1 MTENITSLW
10 VRSGSIAAINSSRK
24 WHALPELMKYST
36 LRLILLLGI
45 LFILALSANA
55 ETWEPITCINVNQD
69 LRQSQNSDGN
79 GLATI
84 TMQNGA
90 WYYWEQKSKNP
101 WDGLMHFT
109 PTQDKDGK
117 GYGVRFTIKAKDGYR
132 ITKVI
137 FRDTEG
143 NGTYRNEDG
152 IFRLSV
158 ENNNYSKR
166 WDKNS
171 LDNYVDPSKKGK
183 YQDNNNMVFENT
195 DDNPVQSLT
204 FKCHTYN
211 WADQFKCRMIMVIC
225 KKVPDYKF
233 SKGTYNLKTGQSV
246 NNILTSAT
254 KGWNLSGQTITYNP
268 QGVVHIT
275 QDATNGFVAIAD
287 KPGTTTVTAA
297 WPGDNDY
304 VKYSISAKFNV
315 SRYDQPATLSSTSAI
330 TMNAWDT
337 PNAPVVQNLPAD
349 YKGSVT
355 WKSSDESIAKIQNNK
370 IVFGD
375 TGYGKTATIT
385 VTLSQTDKYNGKT
398 LSFTVKVNNEMRI
411 ASKADWEQ
419 FCSQVRSG
427 NSGINATLTQDITD
441 PVTTSMFPKEVFSSG
456 SLVSLAK
463 VSYSGTF
470 EGGNHSIALNLSGGL
485 CTAPFSAVNG
495 ATIRNLSVTGRI
507 AASDMFAAGLVGI
520 VLINAV
526 TIDHCQ
532 SSVAITSTV
541 DGEGNHGGIVGDATA
556 PVKINNSVFSGSI
569 TGVKTNQCGGL
580 VGWIGTNGA
589 GSKITNSL
597 ITATYSLNASGSNSV
612 AVNAQN
618 ATISNV
624 YFLNAL
630 GDHPAGAEQVS
641 DAQMKSGYVAWHL
654 QNGQSSA
661 VWGQSINGTRTDA
674 APLFS
679 TEAAKKVY
687 RVAHVSSLDDKVMQE
702 KFYNAGQK
710 AEGLST
716 ASLSSYVNNNYKD
729 VLTRWFQMTDAGKV
743 SSPVSADQNVKVT
756 IKNNEFF
763 SISNAETWKQFCDYV
778 NDVSPKVSAKMT
790 SNVTLDASSPM
801 AGTKKAYAGKFDG
814 GSYTLTVNYTGSGQA
829 TAPFNIVEGAV
840 IENLKTAGTIRQT
853 ATGDDYPQSHA
864 SGLVGAAYGVT
875 INNCEV
881 AVAISFTLT
890 GDQDQHSGGFVGHGE
905 GKVITMNN
913 CKFSGSFSGPEGSRT
928 SGIAGLVGWSAGSG
942 SSFNNCYV
950 AGTYKNIVDV
960 HPLVYTSD
968 NITVSGSNNFYSFNG
983 IGAST
988 WRTKGTATAVTSDE
1002 AKNGSVTYALQHGTG
1017 TKGWSQNLP
1026 GDNEPM
1032 LVFNGEK
1039 EVNKVEF
1046 VYNNTVKI
1054 TRYANT
1060 GGKLL
1065 GGVPTLQDL
1074 LGNAYNDTYYYETFS
1089 FTPDFTNDSPVA
1101 QDTRVT
1107 VNIKSSDFFTIS
1119 NRETWEKFCA
1129 LVNGGNTKLAAK
1141 MTKDITEAVNTMA
1154 GTSTRPYQG
1163 TFDGQGHTLNV
1174 NLSGGQNV
1182 APFPVAS
1189 NATIENL
1196 RVTGT
1201 IAASGKYAAGIVGN
1215 VVVGQPTTIS
1225 DCESNVTINSTVSGD
1240 GTHGG
1245 IVGATSNN
1253 GYVVISNCAFTGVMS
1268 GAETNNCGGFIGW
1281 AGTGAAK
1288 SSISN
1293 SLVAGAF
1300 NTGTEGAA
1308 TFTRNPRQ
1316 VDITN
1321 CYYLNA
1327 YGTAQGTLV
1336 TDEQLKNGYVASKL
1350 QEGQQQSVW
1359 AFRLGEGTMLHAF
1372 SHPDYN
1378 ESEENPNYVYYDAGS
1393 WHCDHYQLSDSKSY
1407 QDSYVGFTADKI
1419 TYLRSLKQ
1427 GRRYTWCQPYSLT
1440 YSDDMPFKAYMLSKN
1455 TGGNAVFS
1463 QVSNGSPLEA
1473 LMPYLIVMKADKER
1487 IDYNHSAIVKSYDTS
1502 LGYVERGDIKMMG
1515 TVKTISNSEASK
1527 LGAYTLQNDGSWKKV
1542 MTEDA
1547 SAYIPPFRAYLTVDG
1562 GAAGAK
1568 IGSVF
1573 SDGTTTSVENIILE
1587 DNDGTTHIY
1596 DLRGI
1601 DRGTDFDR
1609 LPAGVYIRGGK
1620 KVVKR

>member
-10 VRSGSIAAINSSRK
+10 VRSGSVTAINSSRK
-24 WHALPELMKYST
+24 WQDLPELMKYST

-45 LFILALSANA
+45 LFIPALSANA

-109 PTQDKDGK
+109 PTKDKGGK
-117 GYGVRFTIKAKDGYR
+117 GYGVGFTIKAKDGYR

-143 NGTYRNEDG
+143 NGTYRNDEG
-152 IFRLSV
+152 ILRLSV

-166 WDKNS
+166 WDENS

-204 FKCHTYN
+204 FKCHNYW

-254 KGWNLSGQTITYNP
+254 KGSNLSGQTITYNP

-275 QDATNGFVAIAD
+275 LQDATNGFVAIAD
-287 KPGTTTVTAA
+287 KPGTATVTAA

-370 IVFGD
+370 IVFGG

-398 LSFTVKVNNEMRI
+398 FSFTVKVNNEMRI

-441 PVTTSMFPKEVFSSG
+441 PVTTSMFPQEVFSSG
-456 SLVSLAK
+456 SLVSLAE

-541 DGEGNHGGIVGDATA
+541 DGEGNHGGLVGSATE
-556 PVKINNSVFSGSI
+556 PVKINNCVFSGSI

-630 GDHPAGAEQVS
+630 GDIPTGAEQVS
-641 DAQMKSGYVAWHL
+641 DAQLKSGYVAYQL
-654 QNGQSSA
+654 QNGQNPQ
-661 VWGQSINGTRTDA
+661 VWGQKINSGDA
-674 APLFS
+674 GDKLPVFS
-679 TEAAKKVY
+679 TDSNKRVYTSTFRASNDNNKVLAIRY
-687 RVAHVSSLDDKVMQE
+687 CNQ
-702 KFYNAGQK
+702 GQTP
-710 AEGLST
+710 AELTQDEILTYVKTKDLTHYITYQKPALTPQGT
-716 ASLSSYVNNNYKD
+716 ADRNID
-729 VLTRWFQMTDAGKV
+729 I
-743 SSPVSADQNVKVT
+743 KVT
-756 IKNNEFF
+756 DQAYLPIH
-763 SISNAETWKQFCDYV
+763 NATDWNSFCDYV
-778 NDVSPKVSAKMT
+778 NHYSNQVTAKMT
-790 SNVTLDASSPM
+790 SDVTLEASSPM
-801 AGTKKAYAGKFDG
+801 VGTKQVYAGRFDG
-814 GSYTLTVNYTGSGQA
+814 DGHTLTVNYIGTAQA
-829 TAPFNIVEGAV
+829 TAPFAQAGGAV
-840 IENLKTAGTIRQT
+840 IENLKTAGTVEQKG
-853 ATGDDYPQSHA
+853 TGITERHA
-864 SGLVGAAYGVT
+864 SGLVGSAFGVT
-875 INNCEV
+875 FNNCEV
-881 AVAISFTLT
+881 AVELIFNVA
-890 GDQDQHSGGFVGHGE
+890 DQIYSGGFVGHGHAQA
-905 GKVITMNN
+905 VTMNN
-913 CKFSGSFSGPEGSRT
+913 CKFSGKFTGK
-928 SGIAGLVGWSAGSG
+928 AGNIVGVAGFVGWSANAVDIS
-942 SSFNNCYV
+942 NCYV
-950 AGTYKNIVDV
+950 GGTYANVTKV
-960 HPLVYTSD
+960 HPLVYSVD
-968 NITVSGSNNFYSFNG
+968 NPTVTGQNNYYCFTAAVDTYKSFGN
-983 IGAST
+983 
-988 WRTKGTATAVTSDE
+988 ATQVAADV
-1002 AKNGSVTYALQHGTG
+1002 AKSGSVTYALQHGTG

-1032 LVFNGEK
+1032 LVFSDAK
-1039 EVNKVEF
+1039 TVNKVEF
-1046 VYNNTVKI
+1046 VYNNSVKA

-1060 GGKLL
+1060 GGTLL
-1065 GGVPTLQDL
+1065 GGAPTLKDI
-1074 LGNAYNDTYYYETFS
+1074 LGGDYNDSYYYE
-1089 FTPDFTNDSPVA
+1089 DFTFNPAFNDESVVS
-1101 QDTRVT
+1101 QDTQVK
-1107 VNIKSSDFFTIS
+1107 VSLKASEYFTIN
-1119 NRETWEKFCA
+1119 NRVDWEKFCA
-1129 LVNGGNTKLAAK
+1129 LVNSGYNNIFVN
-1141 MTKDITEAVNTMA
+1141 MTADVTDSVTTMA
-1154 GTSTRPYQG
+1154 GTSAYPYKG
-1163 TFDGQGHTLNV
+1163 TFEGQGHTLTV
-1174 NLSGGQNV
+1174 KLSGDQNV
-1182 APFPVAS
+1182 APFSVI
-1189 NATIENL
+1189 NGATVKNL
-1196 RVTGT
+1196 SVGGT
-1201 IAASGKYAAGIVGN
+1201 IAASDKYAGGIVGLVQGN
-1215 VVVGQPTTIS
+1215 A
-1225 DCESNVTINSTVSGD
+1225 VTIEHCQSSVVISSSVSGD

-1245 IVGATSNN
+1245 LVGLANAPMNINN
-1253 GYVVISNCAFTGVMS
+1253 CIFSGGLS
-1268 GAETNNCGGFIGW
+1268 GAATNNCGGLVGWIGNY
-1281 AGTGAAK
+1281 GKGSK
-1288 SSISN
+1288 
-1293 SLVAGAF
+1293 
-1300 NTGTEGAA
+1300 
-1308 TFTRNPRQ
+1308 
-1316 VDITN
+1316 ITN
-1321 CYYLNA
+1321 CLLAAAYSVNANGSNAVARHSDGSTISKVYILNPFA
-1327 YGTAQGTLV
+1327 TMPQGAEQV
-1336 TDEQLKNGYVASKL
+1336 SADQLKNGYVASLL

-1359 AFRLGEGTMLHAF
+1359 AFRLGGGTMLQAF
-1372 SHPDYN
+1372 SPPDG
-1378 ESEENPNYVYYDAGS
+1378 SEENPNYVYYD
-1393 WHCDHYQLSDSKSY
+1393 SDAEKWRCKKYRITDGAAY
-1407 QDSYVGFTADKI
+1407 QDSYVDFTTDRI
-1419 TYLRSLKQ
+1419 SYLRSLSAD
-1427 GRRYTWCQPYSLT
+1427 RRYTWCQPYTLN
-1440 YSDDMPFKAYMLSKN
+1440 YSEDMPFKAYKLMGASN
-1455 TGGNAVFS
+1455 GNAVFT
-1463 QVSNGSPLEA
+1463 QLANGESLEA
-1473 LMPYLIVMKADKER
+1473 FKPYLIVMNESKQSLDYDKE
-1487 IDYNHSAIVKSYDTS
+1487 ITVKHYD
-1502 LGYVERGDIKMMG
+1502 GNAQFVQQGDIKMTG
-1515 TVKTISNSEASK
+1515 TLATVSNGEASE
-1527 LGAYTLQNDGSWKKV
+1527 LGAYIMQNDNSWRKV
-1542 MTEDA
+1542 MADQDTT
-1547 SAYIPPFRAYLTVDG
+1547 AYIPPFRAYLTVDG

-1568 IGSVF
+1568 IGSVL
-1573 SDGTTTSVENIILE
+1573 SDGTTTGVENIILQ

-1596 DLRGI
+1596 DLRGM
-1601 DRGTDFDR
+1601 DRGTDFDS
-1609 LPAGVYIRGGK
+1609 LPTGVYIRGGK

>member
-10 VRSGSIAAINSSRK
+10 VRSGSVTAIYSSRK
-24 WHALPELMKYST
+24 WQDLPHSMKCST

-45 LFILALSANA
+45 LIILALSANA

-69 LRQSQNSDGN
+69 LRQSQTSDGN

-143 NGTYRNEDG
+143 NGKYSNDEG
-152 IFRLSV
+152 ILRLSV

-166 WDKNS
+166 WDENS

-204 FKCHTYN
+204 FKCHTYW

-254 KGWNLSGQTITYNP
+254 KGSNLSGQTITYNP

-287 KPGTTTVTAA
+287 KPGTATVTAA

-370 IVFGD
+370 IVFGG

-441 PVTTSMFPKEVFSSG
+441 PVTTSMFPQEVFSSG

-463 VSYSGTF
+463 LSYSGTF

-507 AASDMFAAGLVGI
+507 AASDMFAAGLVGL

-541 DGEGNHGGIVGDATA
+541 GGTGNHGGLVGDATA
-556 PVKINNSVFSGSI
+556 PVKINNCVFSGSI
-569 TGVKTNQCGGL
+569 TGAKTNQCGGL

-597 ITATYSLNASGSNSV
+597 ITATYSVNGSGSNSV

-630 GDHPAGAEQVS
+630 GDIPAGAEQVS

-654 QNGQSSA
+654 QNGQGSA

-729 VLTRWFQMTDAGKV
+729 VLTRWFQVTDAGKV
-743 SSPVSADQNVKVT
+743 TSPVSADQNVKVT

-778 NDVSPKVSAKMT
+778 NDVSPKVSARMT
-790 SNVTLDASSPM
+790 NNVTLTSISPM
-801 AGTKKAYAGKFDG
+801 AGTRQAYAGKFDG
-814 GSYTLTVNYTGSGQA
+814 GGYTLTVSYEGKGQA
-829 TAPFNIVEGAV
+829 TAPFNQVAGAT
-840 IENLKTAGTIRQT
+840 IENLKTAGTIKQT
-853 ATGDDYPQSHA
+853 GTQGAYPQSHA
-864 SGLVGAAYGVT
+864 SGLVGSAKVVT

-881 AVAISFTLT
+881 AVAISYTLT
-890 GDQDQHSGGFVGHGE
+890 DDQHSGGFVGHGE

-968 NITVSGSNNFYSFNG
+968 KITVSGSNNFYCFNG

-1002 AKNGSVTYALQHGTG
+1002 AKSGSVTYALQHGTG

-1046 VYNNTVKI
+1046 VYNNTVKA

-1060 GGKLL
+1060 GSTLL
-1065 GGVPTLQDL
+1065 GGVPTLKNI
-1074 LGNAYNDTYYYETFS
+1074 LGGDYNDSYYYEDFS
-1089 FTPDFTNDSPVA
+1089 FNPAFNDESVVSKDA
-1101 QDTRVT
+1101 QVK
-1107 VNIKSSDFFTIS
+1107 VSLKASEYFTIN
-1119 NRETWEKFCA
+1119 NRVAWEKFCA
-1129 LVNGGNTKLAAK
+1129 LINGGNTKLAAK
-1141 MTKDITEAVNTMA
+1141 MTADIIDAVNTMA
-1154 GTSTRPYQG
+1154 GTSANPYQG
-1163 TFDGQGHTLNV
+1163 TFDGDGHTLNV

-1182 APFPVAS
+1182 APFSVI
-1189 NATIENL
+1189 NGATVKNL
-1196 RVTGT
+1196 SVSGT
-1201 IAASGKYAAGIVGN
+1201 IAASDKYAGSIVGLVQGN
-1215 VVVGQPTTIS
+1215 A
-1225 DCESNVTINSTVSGD
+1225 VTIDHCQSSVVISSSVSGD

-1245 IVGATSNN
+1245 LVGLANAPVNINN
-1253 GYVVISNCAFTGVMS
+1253 CIFSGGIS
-1268 GAETNNCGGFIGW
+1268 GAATNNCGGLVGWIGNY
-1281 AGTGAAK
+1281 GKGSK
-1288 SSISN
+1288 
-1293 SLVAGAF
+1293 
-1300 NTGTEGAA
+1300 
-1308 TFTRNPRQ
+1308 
-1316 VDITN
+1316 ITN
-1321 CYYLNA
+1321 CLLTAVYSVNANGSNAVARHSDGSTISKVYILNPFA
-1327 YGTAQGTLV
+1327 TMPQGAEQV
-1336 TDEQLKNGYVASKL
+1336 SADQLKNGYVASLL

-1359 AFRLGEGTMLHAF
+1359 AFRLGGGTMLHAF
-1372 SHPDYN
+1372 SHPD
-1378 ESEENPNYVYYDAGS
+1378 ESEENPNYVYYD
-1393 WHCDHYQLSDSKSY
+1393 SDAEKWQCKNYRITDGAAY
-1407 QDSYVGFTADKI
+1407 QDSYVDFTADRI
-1419 TYLRSLKQ
+1419 SYLRSLSAD
-1427 GRRYTWCQPYSLT
+1427 RRYTWCQPYTLN
-1440 YSDDMPFKAYMLSKN
+1440 YSEDMPFKAYQLMGSSN
-1455 TGGNAVFS
+1455 GNAVFT
-1463 QVSNGSPLEA
+1463 QLANGESLEA
-1473 LMPYLIVMKADKER
+1473 FKPYLIVMNESKQSLDYDKE
-1487 IDYNHSAIVKSYDTS
+1487 ITVKHYD
-1502 LGYVERGDIKMMG
+1502 GNAQFVQQGDIKMTG
-1515 TVKTISNSEASK
+1515 TLATVSNGEASE
-1527 LGAYTLQNDGSWKKV
+1527 LGAYIMQNDNSWRKV
-1542 MTEDA
+1542 MADQDA
-1547 SAYIPPFRAYLTVDG
+1547 TAYIPPFRAYLTVDG

-1568 IGSVF
+1568 IGSVL
-1573 SDGTTTSVENIILE
+1573 SDGTTTGVENIILK
-1587 DNDGTTHIY
+1587 DNDGTAHIY
-1596 DLRGI
+1596 DLQGR
-1601 DRGTDFDR
+1601 DRGTDFDS
-1609 LPAGVYIRGGK
+1609 LPTGVYIRGGK

>member
-1 MTENITSLW
+1 
-10 VRSGSIAAINSSRK
+10 
-24 WHALPELMKYST
+24 
-36 LRLILLLGI
+36 
-45 LFILALSANA
+45 
-55 ETWEPITCINVNQD
+55 
-69 LRQSQNSDGN
+69 
-79 GLATI
+79 
-84 TMQNGA
+84 
-90 WYYWEQKSKNP
+90 
-101 WDGLMHFT
+101 
-109 PTQDKDGK
+109 
-117 GYGVRFTIKAKDGYR
+117 
-132 ITKVI
+132 
-137 FRDTEG
+137 
-143 NGTYRNEDG
+143 
-152 IFRLSV
+152 
-158 ENNNYSKR
+158 
-166 WDKNS
+166 
-171 LDNYVDPSKKGK
+171 
-183 YQDNNNMVFENT
+183 
-195 DDNPVQSLT
+195 
-204 FKCHTYN
+204 
-211 WADQFKCRMIMVIC
+211 MVIC

-254 KGWNLSGQTITYNP
+254 KGSNLSGQTITYNP

-275 QDATNGFVAIAD
+275 ATNGFVAIAD

-355 WKSSDESIAKIQNNK
+355 WKSIDESIAKIQNNK
-370 IVFGD
+370 IVFGG

-385 VTLSQTDKYNGKT
+385 VTLFQTDKYNGKT
-398 LSFTVKVNNEMRI
+398 LSFTVKVNYEMRI

-470 EGGNHSIALNLSGGL
+470 EGDNHSIALNLSGGL

-507 AASDMFAAGLVGI
+507 AASDMFAAGLVGF
-520 VLINAV
+520 VLNNAV

-541 DGEGNHGGIVGDATA
+541 DGEGNHGGLVGDAQA
-556 PVKINNSVFSGSI
+556 SVKINNCVFSGSI
-569 TGVKTNQCGGL
+569 TGAKTTECGGL
-580 VGWIGTNGA
+580 VGWTGQSGN
-589 GSKITNSL
+589 SITNSL

-661 VWGQSINGTRTDA
+661 VWGQSINGTRADT

-729 VLTRWFQMTDAGKV
+729 VLTRWFQVTDAGKV
-743 SSPVSADQNVKVT
+743 TSPVSADQNVKVT

-763 SISNAETWKQFCDYV
+763 SISNAETWKQFCVYV

-853 ATGDDYPQSHA
+853 ATGDGYPQSHA

-968 NITVSGSNNFYSFNG
+968 KITVSGSNNFYCFNG

-1054 TRYANT
+1054 NRYANT

-1119 NRETWEKFCA
+1119 NRVTWEKFCA

-1253 GYVVISNCAFTGVMS
+1253 GYVVISNCAFTGVMN

-1293 SLVAGAF
+1293 SLVAGTF
-1300 NTGTEGAA
+1300 NTGTEGSA
-1308 TFTRNPRQ
+1308 TFTRNPGQ

-1350 QEGQQQSVW
+1350 QADQDDSYW
-1359 AFRLGEGTMLHAF
+1359 AFYLGDRTILHTF
-1372 SHPDYN
+1372 HSE
-1378 ESEENPNYVYYDAGS
+1378 ESEENQKYNYVYFDVFIPG
-1393 WHCDHYQLSDSKSY
+1393 WRCDHYHLTDGEAY
-1407 QDSYVGFTADKI
+1407 QDTYVKFRADKT
-1419 TYLRSLKQ
+1419 TYLRSLSAD
-1427 GRRYTWCQPYSLT
+1427 RCYTWCLPYTLT
-1440 YSDDMPFKAYMLSKN
+1440 YSEDMPFKAYRLKGYTN
-1455 TGGNAVFS
+1455 GNAVFA
-1463 QVSNGSPLEA
+1463 QLGSGNL
-1473 LMPYLIVMKADKER
+1473 LYGFNPYLIVMKESRDS
-1487 IDYNHSAIVKSYDTS
+1487 IDYDTKTYVDPCSES
-1502 LGYVERGDIKMMG
+1502 LGYVPAGNVKMMG

-1527 LGAYTLQNDGSWKKV
+1527 LGAYIMQNDNSWRKV
-1542 MTEDA
+1542 MADQDA
-1547 SAYIPPFRAYLTVDG
+1547 TAYIPPFRAYLTVDG
-1562 GAAGAK
+1562 SAAGAK
-1568 IGSVF
+1568 IGSVL
-1573 SDGTTTSVENIILE
+1573 SDETTTGVENIILK

-1596 DLRGI
+1596 DLRGM
-1601 DRGTDFDR
+1601 DRGTDFDS
-1609 LPAGVYIRGGK
+1609 LPTGVYIRGGK

>member
-1 MTENITSLW
+1 MTEKITSLRARGGG
-10 VRSGSIAAINSSRK
+10 VAAGTLCRT
-24 WHALPELMKYST
+24 WQGLPHSMKCST

-45 LFILALSANA
+45 LFIPALSANA

-69 LRQSQNSDGN
+69 LRQSQTSDGN

-109 PTQDKDGK
+109 PTKDKDGK
-117 GYGVRFTIKAKDGYR
+117 GYGARFTIKAKDGYR

-143 NGTYRNEDG
+143 NGKYSNDEG
-152 IFRLSV
+152 ILRLSV

-166 WDKNS
+166 WDETS
-171 LDNYVDPSKKGK
+171 LANYVDPSKTNK

-204 FKCHTYN
+204 FKCHTYW

-254 KGWNLSGQTITYNP
+254 KGSNLSGQTITYNP

-287 KPGTTTVTAA
+287 KPGTATVTAA

-370 IVFGD
+370 IVFGG
-375 TGYGKTATIT
+375 TGYGKTASIT

-398 LSFTVKVNNEMRI
+398 FSFTVKVNNEMRI

-441 PVTTSMFPKEVFSSG
+441 PVTTSMFPQEVFSSG

-541 DGEGNHGGIVGDATA
+541 DGEGNHGGLVGDATA
-556 PVKINNSVFSGSI
+556 PVKINNCVFSGSI

-589 GSKITNSL
+589 GSKITNCL
-597 ITATYSLNASGSNSV
+597 NTATYSVNGSGSNSV

-630 GDHPAGAEQVS
+630 GDIPAGAEQVS

-729 VLTRWFQMTDAGKV
+729 VLTHWFQMTDAGRV
-743 SSPVSADQNVKVT
+743 SSPVSADQTVKVA

-763 SISNAETWKQFCDYV
+763 SINNADTWKQFCAYV
-778 NDVSPKVSAKMT
+778 NDISPKVSAKMT
-790 SNVTLDASSPM
+790 NNVTLTSTSPM
-801 AGTKKAYAGKFDG
+801 AGTKQAYAGKFDG
-814 GSYTLTVNYTGSGQA
+814 GFHTLTVAYEGKGQA
-829 TAPFNIVEGAV
+829 TAPFNQVAGAT
-840 IENLKTAGTIRQT
+840 IENLKTAGTIKQT
-853 ATGDDYPQSHA
+853 GTSGNYPQSHA
-864 SGLVGAAYGVT
+864 SGLVGSANVVT

-881 AVAISFTLT
+881 AVAISYTRT
-890 GDQDQHSGGFVGHGE
+890 DDHHSAGFVGHGQ
-905 GKVITMNN
+905 GSVITMNN
-913 CKFSGSFSGPEGSRT
+913 CKFSGSFTAPTGTKS
-928 SGIAGLVGWSAGSG
+928 SGIAGLVGWSAGTG
-942 SSFNNCYV
+942 SSFTNCYV
-950 AGTYKNIVDV
+950 AGTYTNIVDV
-960 HPLVYTSD
+960 HPLVYTTS
-968 NITVSGSNNFYSFNG
+968 NKVTVNSSNNFYCFKD
-983 IGAST
+983 ITAST
-988 WRTKGTATAVTSDE
+988 WATKGTATPVTADQAQS
-1002 AKNGSVTYALQHGTG
+1002 GSVTYALQHGTG
-1017 TKGWSQNLP
+1017 AKYWSQNLP

-1032 LVFNGEK
+1032 LVFSGAK
-1039 EVNKVEF
+1039 TVNKVEF
-1046 VYNNTVKI
+1046 AYNNTVKV

-1060 GGKLL
+1060 GSTLL
-1065 GGVPTLQDL
+1065 GGVPTLNDI
-1074 LGNAYNDTYYYETFS
+1074 LGSAYNDSYYYETS
-1089 FTPDFTNDSPVA
+1089 FTPAFDGNSPVSK
-1101 QDTRVT
+1101 DTRVT
-1107 VNIKSSDFFTIS
+1107 LNLKSSEYFTIN
-1119 NRETWEKFCA
+1119 NRVTWEQFCA
-1129 LVNGGNTKLAAK
+1129 LVSGGNTKLAAK

-1268 GAETNNCGGFIGW
+1268 GAKTNNCGGFIGW

-1293 SLVAGAF
+1293 SLVAGTF
-1300 NTGTEGAA
+1300 NTGTEGSA

-1321 CYYLNA
+1321 CYYLNG

-1350 QEGQQQSVW
+1350 QEGQQQSAW

-1378 ESEENPNYVYYDAGS
+1378 ESEENPNYVYYAAGS

-1407 QDSYVGFTADKI
+1407 QGSYVDFRADKI
-1419 TYLRSLKQ
+1419 TYQRSLKQ
-1427 GRRYTWCQPYSLT
+1427 GRCYTLCLPYSLT
-1440 YSDDMPFKAYMLSKN
+1440 YSDDMPFRAYALSRSS
-1455 TGGNAVFS
+1455 GGTAVFS
-1463 QVSNGSPLEA
+1463 QISNGNPLNA
-1473 LMPYLIVMKADKER
+1473 LMPYLIVMKEGRDR
-1487 IDYNHSAIVKSYDTS
+1487 IDFDQSTVKSYDTS
-1502 LGYVERGDIKMMG
+1502 LEYVQRGNIKMTG
-1515 TVKTISNSEASK
+1515 TIKTITNDEAHD
-1527 LGAYTLQNDGSWKKV
+1527 LGAYTLQNDGSWRKV
-1542 MTEDA
+1542 MKDKDKT
-1547 SAYIPPFRAYLTVDG
+1547 AYIPPFRAYLTVDG

-1568 IGSVF
+1568 IGSFF
-1573 SDGTTTSVENIILE
+1573 SEGTATGVENIILE

-1601 DRGTDFDR
+1601 DRGTDFDK
-1609 LPAGVYIRGGK
+1609 LPTGVYIRGGK
-1620 KVVKR
+1620 KIVKK

>member
-1 MTENITSLW
+1 MTENITSQW
-10 VRSGSIAAINSSRK
+10 VRSGSIAARNLRRK
-24 WHALPELMKYST
+24 WQDLPHSMKCST

-45 LFILALSANA
+45 LIIPALSANA

-69 LRQSQNSDGN
+69 LRQSQTSDGN

-143 NGTYRNEDG
+143 NGKYSNEDG
-152 IFRLSV
+152 IFRFSV

-166 WDKNS
+166 WDENS
-171 LDNYVDPSKKGK
+171 LDNYVDSSKKGK
-183 YQDNNNMVFENT
+183 YQDNNMVFENT
-195 DDNPVQSLT
+195 DGNPVQSLT

-254 KGWNLSGQTITYNP
+254 KGSNLSGQTITYNP

-275 QDATNGFVAIAD
+275 ATNGFVAIAD

-355 WKSSDESIAKIQNNK
+355 WKSIDESIAKIQNNK
-370 IVFGD
+370 IVFGG

-385 VTLSQTDKYNGKT
+385 VTLFQTDKYNGKT
-398 LSFTVKVNNEMRI
+398 LSFTVKVNYEMRI

-470 EGGNHSIALNLSGGL
+470 EGDNHSIALNLSGGL

-507 AASDMFAAGLVGI
+507 AASDMFAAGLVGF
-520 VLINAV
+520 VLNNAV

-541 DGEGNHGGIVGDATA
+541 DGEGNHGGLVGDAQA
-556 PVKINNSVFSGSI
+556 SVKINNCVFSGSI
-569 TGVKTNQCGGL
+569 TGAKTTECGGL
-580 VGWIGTNGA
+580 VGWTGQSGN
-589 GSKITNSL
+589 SITNSL

-661 VWGQSINGTRTDA
+661 VWGQSINGTRADT

-679 TEAAKKVY
+679 TEAAQKVY

-729 VLTRWFQMTDAGKV
+729 VLTRWFQVTDAGKV
-743 SSPVSADQNVKVT
+743 TSPVSADQNVKVT

-763 SISNAETWKQFCDYV
+763 SISNAETWKQFCVYV

-853 ATGDDYPQSHA
+853 ATGDGYPQSHA

-968 NITVSGSNNFYSFNG
+968 KITVSGSNNFYCFNG

-1032 LVFNGEK
+1032 FVFNGEK

-1119 NRETWEKFCA
+1119 NRVTWEKFCA

-1163 TFDGQGHTLNV
+1163 TFDGQGHMLTLG
-1174 NLSGGQNV
+1174 LFQKAEGA
-1182 APFPVAS
+1182 APFAYIDG
-1189 NATIENL
+1189 ATIKGL
-1196 RVTGT
+1196 RTEGLINT
-1201 IAASGKYAAGIVGN
+1201 SAKYAGGIVG
-1215 VVVGQPTTIS
+1215 
-1225 DCESNVTINSTVSGD
+1225 VTNNHLSTVSGCQSAVLIQSSVNGD
-1240 GTHGG
+1240 ATHGG
-1245 IVGATSNN
+1245 IVGLATKPV
-1253 GYVVISNCAFTGVMS
+1253 YIENCAFTGIIHS
-1268 GAETNNCGGFIGW
+1268 ATSYNCAGILGW
-1281 AGTGAAK
+1281 A
-1288 SSISN
+1288 SSGGNTIKN
-1293 SLVAGAF
+1293 CLV
-1300 NTGTEGAA
+1300 TGTLNVNFTVSYENSEII
-1308 TFTRNPRQ
+1308 TRNGSK
-1316 VDITN
+1316 VEVSNT
-1321 CYYLNA
+1321 YYLNA
-1327 YGTAQGTLV
+1327 PHGSSKGTQV
-1336 TDEQLKNGYVASKL
+1336 NDEQLKNGYVASKL

-1378 ESEENPNYVYYDAGS
+1378 ESKENPNYVYYDAGS

-1440 YSDDMPFKAYMLSKN
+1440 YSDDMPFKAYVLSKY

-1463 QVSNGSPLEA
+1463 QVSNGSPLYA
-1473 LMPYLIVMKADKER
+1473 LMPYLIVLKADKER
-1487 IDYNHSAIVKSYDTS
+1487 IDYDQSAIVKSYDTS

-1515 TVKTISNSEASK
+1515 TVKTITNDEASQ

-1547 SAYIPPFRAYLTVDG
+1547 TAYIPPFRAYLTVDG
-1562 GAAGAK
+1562 TAGAK

-1573 SDGTTTSVENIILE
+1573 SDGTTGVENIILE

-1601 DRGTDFDR
+1601 DRGTNLDK
-1609 LPAGVYIRGGK
+1609 LPTGVYIRGGK

>member
-10 VRSGSIAAINSSRK
+10 VRSGSIAARNLRRK
-24 WHALPELMKYST
+24 WQDLPHSMKCST

-45 LFILALSANA
+45 LIIPALSANA

-69 LRQSQNSDGN
+69 LRQSQTSDGN

-109 PTQDKDGK
+109 PTKDKDGK
-117 GYGVRFTIKAKDGYR
+117 GYGVRFTIKAKNGYR

-166 WDKNS
+166 WDENS

-204 FKCHTYN
+204 FKCHTYS

-225 KKVPDYKF
+225 KKVRDYKF
-233 SKGTYNLKTGQSV
+233 TQNEYELGHNLTKYNIFKSAADGSNSASNGSFSYTQAGVVELRYKEGSGYYALAKAAGTT
-246 NNILTSAT
+246 IA
-254 KGWNLSGQTITYNP
+254 TITLP
-268 QGVVHIT
+268 S
-275 QDATNGFVAIAD
+275 
-287 KPGTTTVTAA
+287 
-297 WPGDNDY
+297 DNDY
-304 VKYSISAKFNV
+304 VKYSASAKFTV
-315 SRYDQPATLSSTSAI
+315 KRYDLPMSLSTTEI
-330 TMNAWDT
+330 TINAWETKRVPDLNDR
-337 PNAPVVQNLPAD
+337 PLG
-349 YKGSVT
+349 YYGRLGSWT
-355 WKSSDESIAKIQNNK
+355 SSDPSVAKIENGM
-370 IVFGD
+370 IVFGG
-375 TGYGKTATIT
+375 TGYGKQATIT
-385 VTLSQTDKYNGKT
+385 AELPGDDNWNPKT

-441 PVTTSMFPKEVFSSG
+441 PVTTSTCPKEVFSSG
-456 SLVSLAK
+456 TPESLAK

-470 EGGNHSIALNLSGGL
+470 EGGNHSIALNLSGSL

-507 AASDMFAAGLVGI
+507 AASDMFAAGLVGF
-520 VLINAV
+520 VLNNAV

-541 DGEGNHGGIVGDATA
+541 DGPGNHGGLVGDAKA
-556 PVKINNSVFSGSI
+556 SVKINNCVFSGSI
-569 TGVKTNQCGGL
+569 TGAKTTECGGL
-580 VGWIGTNGA
+580 VGWTEQSGD
-589 GSKITNSL
+589 SITNSL

-661 VWGQSINGTRTDA
+661 VWGQSINGTRADT

-743 SSPVSADQNVKVT
+743 TSPVSADQNVKVT

-853 ATGDDYPQSHA
+853 ATGDGYPQSHA

-968 NITVSGSNNFYSFNG
+968 KITVSGSNNFYCFNG

-1119 NRETWEKFCA
+1119 NRVTWEKFCA

-1253 GYVVISNCAFTGVMS
+1253 GYVVISNCAFTGVMN

-1293 SLVAGAF
+1293 SLVAGTF
-1300 NTGTEGAA
+1300 NTGTEGSA
-1308 TFTRNPRQ
+1308 TFTRNPGQ

-1350 QEGQQQSVW
+1350 QADQDDSYW
-1359 AFRLGEGTMLHAF
+1359 AFYLGDRTILHTF
-1372 SHPDYN
+1372 HSE
-1378 ESEENPNYVYYDAGS
+1378 ESEENQKYNYVYFDVDIPG
-1393 WHCDHYQLSDSKSY
+1393 WRCDHYHL
-1407 QDSYVGFTADKI
+1407 AD
-1419 TYLRSLKQ
+1419 
-1427 GRRYTWCQPYSLT
+1427 GE
-1440 YSDDMPFKAYMLSKN
+1440 AY
-1455 TGGNAVFS
+1455 
-1463 QVSNGSPLEA
+1463 
-1473 LMPYLIVMKADKER
+1473 
-1487 IDYNHSAIVKSYDTS
+1487 
-1502 LGYVERGDIKMMG
+1502 
-1515 TVKTISNSEASK
+1515 
-1527 LGAYTLQNDGSWKKV
+1527 
-1542 MTEDA
+1542 
-1547 SAYIPPFRAYLTVDG
+1547 
-1562 GAAGAK
+1562 
-1568 IGSVF
+1568 
-1573 SDGTTTSVENIILE
+1573 
-1587 DNDGTTHIY
+1587 
-1596 DLRGI
+1596 
-1601 DRGTDFDR
+1601 
-1609 LPAGVYIRGGK
+1609 
-1620 KVVKR
+1620 